1 MDEAL
6 DGDFEDNYE
15 GIDWDRLPRFIKPP
29 TTSRR
34 TPSWI
39 YRHGYRVVLRS
50 DMTTTYFICKF
61 CHIHKY
67 IDAGLAG
74 VYPSAATTAAARHLC
89 ENRPGH
95 SHTPPGKLRVACDSP
110 LRRMLMTG
118 VSVPQV
124 VANELSNFN
133 VQRFRLAAV
142 AWLVDNNQSI
152 SEFEKSAFREMIAAA
167 NPQAEAALWQS
178 HRSVSVYVMRLY
190 NHLLPRIVLALSE
203 AASKIHVSFDGW
215 TTKGGKKG
223 YLGIVA
229 HFVNRL
235 GKLIDLPI
243 ALPQLMG
250 PHSGENM
257 AEIVYSTLQKFGVTA
272 RTIGYFVLDNAYNND
287 TTITALASKFG
298 FNAAHRRLRCG
309 PHTLNLI
316 GQTLLWGV
324 DGDAYDNN
332 VGEAVEL
339 DEEHQLMKEWRSDGP
354 LGILLAVINHIKTPQ
369 QYELFESFQRLAH
382 KELSTAD
389 DDIKILQPIK
399 PVVTRWNSY
408 YSCFERAA
416 KLQPAVNAYANYHIS
431 DTKLRVE
438 RAIEQGNKVPKTPTW
453 MKSDGLTAHDWQ
465 VITEYIDI
473 LGPLKTATKR
483 LEGHS
488 QGSFG
493 LVAEIIPVFE
503 VLLHKLEQQLEKFDS
518 VNHEEHAEAPEDH
531 LAINLR
537 AALIKA
543 REYYSKLDETPAY
556 YAATILH
563 PRYKLFCDT
572 VWAEKPEWLSLNNR
586 NFDALWAE

>member
-1 MDEAL
+1 M
-6 DGDFEDNYE
+6 
-15 GIDWDRLPRFIKPP
+15 KPP

-95 SHTPPGKLRVACDSP
+95 SYAPPGKSRVACDSP
-110 LRRMLMTG
+110 LRRMLITG

-133 VQRFRLAAV
+133 IQRFRLAAV
-142 AWLVDNNQSI
+142 GWLVDNNHSI

-178 HRSVSVYVMRLY
+178 YRSVSVYVMRLY

-229 HFVNRL
+229 YFVNRL
-235 GKLIDLPI
+235 GKLINLPI

-272 RTIGYFVLDNAYNND
+272 QTIGYFVLDNAYNND
-287 TTITALASKFG
+287 ATITLLASKFS
-298 FNAAHRRLRCG
+298 FN
-309 PHTLNLI
+309 
-316 GQTLLWGV
+316 
-324 DGDAYDNN
+324 
-332 VGEAVEL
+332 
-339 DEEHQLMKEWRSDGP
+339 
-354 LGILLAVINHIKTPQ
+354 
-369 QYELFESFQRLAH
+369 
-382 KELSTAD
+382 
-389 DDIKILQPIK
+389 
-399 PVVTRWNSY
+399 
-408 YSCFERAA
+408 
-416 KLQPAVNAYANYHIS
+416 
-431 DTKLRVE
+431 
-438 RAIEQGNKVPKTPTW
+438 
-453 MKSDGLTAHDWQ
+453 
-465 VITEYIDI
+465 
-473 LGPLKTATKR
+473 
-483 LEGHS
+483 
-488 QGSFG
+488 
-493 LVAEIIPVFE
+493 
-503 VLLHKLEQQLEKFDS
+503 
-518 VNHEEHAEAPEDH
+518 
-531 LAINLR
+531 
-537 AALIKA
+537 
-543 REYYSKLDETPAY
+543 PAY
-556 YAATILH
+556 
-563 PRYKLFCDT
+563 R
-572 VWAEKPEWLSLNNR
+572 
-586 NFDALWAE
+586 